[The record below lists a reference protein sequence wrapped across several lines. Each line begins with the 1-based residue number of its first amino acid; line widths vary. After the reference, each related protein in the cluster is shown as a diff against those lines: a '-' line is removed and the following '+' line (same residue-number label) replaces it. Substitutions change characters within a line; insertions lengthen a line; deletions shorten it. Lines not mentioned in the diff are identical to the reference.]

1 MCVQWAHVLS
11 TEAKNICVVTFECKR
26 FECGSS
32 KHAFTQININV
43 LVEKTASQRDG
54 SSQNLRFWM
63 SSKDTHI
70 HIVIL
75 NYSNPY
81 IIIPDAN
88 LPNIFPLIFF
98 LHF

>member
-54 SSQNLRFWM
+54 SSQNLRFW
-63 SSKDTHI
+63 DVIQGHTHP
-70 HIVIL
+70 HCYFEL
-75 NYSNPY
+75 FQPLHNNP
-81 IIIPDAN
+81 
-88 LPNIFPLIFF
+88 
-98 LHF
+98 